1 VYGLNST
8 EFFAQSGAGDYFNN
22 RFITGSSHLNYLE
35 DFSPFRT
42 GDPFRWIPNGL
53 FYDLLDDRN
62 DRFFIR
68 VDINDEVLNY
78 TNQAF
83 FNALDPDITN
93 LRDYRVRL
101 LTENANTQAPEVTQL
116 FLRYGF

>member
-8 EFFAQSGAGDYFNN
+8 EFFEQSGAGNYFNN

-53 FYDLLDDRN
+53 FM
-62 DRFFIR
+62 I
-68 VDINDEVLNY
+68 
-78 TNQAF
+78 
-83 FNALDPDITN
+83 
-93 LRDYRVRL
+93 
-101 LTENANTQAPEVTQL
+101 
-116 FLRYGF
+116 

>member
-53 FYDLLDDRN
+53 FYDLVDDRN
-62 DRFFIR
+62 DRGFDPTAIIDA
-68 VDINDEVLNY
+68 VSGY
-78 TNQAF
+78 TSQQF
-83 FNALDPDITN
+83 FNALETDITS
-93 LRDYRVRL
+93 LPAYKQRL
-101 LTENANTQAPEVTQL
+101 LQQNNNAQAPQVIQL
-116 FLRYGF
+116 FGQYNF